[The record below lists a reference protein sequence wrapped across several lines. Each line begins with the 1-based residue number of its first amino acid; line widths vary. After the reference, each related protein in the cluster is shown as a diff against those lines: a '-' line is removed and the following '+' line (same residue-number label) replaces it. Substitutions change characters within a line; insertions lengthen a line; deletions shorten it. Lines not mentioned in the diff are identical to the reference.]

1 MQRLL
6 LAVFLLFPTFA
17 LATSIVAVRTPRS
30 LVIAADSKAT
40 YRGAPGPP
48 TVCKIYRTGRL
59 YFAISGLDYD
69 KGRNFVPAQIV
80 AARFAEVGTFAHAI
94 ARVETAVHAA
104 LLDELT
110 AMKASDPQTFR
121 FTVKDRDVTSIL
133 FAEFRAGVPRMAA
146 REFQYADS
154 PAPHLTV
161 NRITCPG
168 DCPRG
173 NQYFFLG
180 EQAEATRFV
189 RDHRRESLD
198 PRTIAES
205 LVKLEAKSHPDDVGP
220 PIVLLRVDR
229 RGPQWLSNNS
239 DCPIVVNPPRRSR

>member
-6 LAVFLLFPTFA
+6 LAVFLFFPTLA

-30 LVIAADSKAT
+30 FIIAADSKAT

-48 TVCKIYRTGRL
+48 TVCKIYRTGKL

-69 KGRNFVPAQIV
+69 KGRNFFPAQIV
-80 AARFAEVGTFAHAI
+80 AAKFSEAGTFARAV
-94 ARVETAVHAA
+94 ARVETAIKSA
-104 LLDELT
+104 LLDDLS
-110 AMKASDPQTFR
+110 AMKATDPQTFR

-133 FAEFRAGVPRMAA
+133 FAEFRAGLPRMAS

-154 PAPHLTV
+154 PQPHLTV

-198 PRTIAES
+198 PRATAES
-205 LVKLEAKSHPDDVGP
+205 LVRLEAKSHPDDVGP

-229 RGPQWLSNNS
+229 RGPQWLANS
-239 DCPIVVNPPRRSR
+239 DCPIVVNPPKRPR